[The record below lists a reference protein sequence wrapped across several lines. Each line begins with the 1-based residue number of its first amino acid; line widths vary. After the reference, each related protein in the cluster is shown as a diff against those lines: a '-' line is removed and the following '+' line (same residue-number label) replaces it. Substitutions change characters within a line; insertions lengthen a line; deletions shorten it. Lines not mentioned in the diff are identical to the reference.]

1 MVAMSRK
8 TFTVT
13 AERGRGPWWVT
24 ECAEAGCVS
33 QVRRLDQVADD
44 IREAIAYQTGLSADE
59 FDIEVV
65 SALPD
70 AYRQAAD
77 EADRLRADAA
87 RAQRASAES
96 ARAAARALHEAG
108 LTLRDIGVVMGISY
122 QRAAQLVA

>member
-1 MVAMSRK
+1 MSRK

-65 SALPD
+65 PALPD

>member
-1 MVAMSRK
+1 
-8 TFTVT
+8 
-13 AERGRGPWWVT
+13 
-24 ECAEAGCVS
+24 
-33 QVRRLDQVADD
+33 
-44 IREAIAYQTGLSADE
+44 REAIAYQTGLSADE

-65 SALPD
+65 PALPD

>member
-1 MVAMSRK
+1 MSRK

-59 FDIEVV
+59 FDIDRKLKPSFTFGFGPHMCIGQYLAKMELSIAINAV
-65 SALPD
+65 LDLFPNIRLDPD
-70 AYRQAAD
+70 RPAPVIAGSM
-77 EADRLRADAA
+77 LRG
-87 RAQRASAES
+87 ASS
-96 ARAAARALHEAG
+96 VPVIW
-108 LTLRDIGVVMGISY
+108 D
-122 QRAAQLVA
+122 